1 VAGVRLAKS
10 AASIAALAALA
21 VAGTGCGE
29 DTLKQEGA
37 VDLVNKQLDEEGVK
51 AESVEC
57 PDDVEA
63 KQGTS
68 FDCKVT
74 LTTGET
80 GTYTIKIQKVEG
92 DTASLQIVDFKRGSS
107 ATN

>member
-1 VAGVRLAKS
+1 MS
-10 AASIAALAALA
+10 AAVIAVAAALALA
-21 VAGTGCGE
+21 AVGCGE

-37 VDLVNKQLDEEGVK
+37 VDLVNKQLDEQGVK

-63 KQGTS
+63 NQGTT

-74 LTTGET
+74 LTSGET
-80 GTYTIKIQKVEG
+80 GTYTIKIQKVED